1 MTAVRVRLTRL
12 LFLLTTVLFVTA
24 CPREVT
30 EPMRPDGR
38 TCVIDE
44 DCTPAGAACGLVFA
58 CVDERC
64 EEDSSRAVPC
74 E

>member
-1 MTAVRVRLTRL
+1 LTAVRVLPT
-12 LFLLTTVLFVTA
+12 FLLLATVPFATA

-38 TCVIDE
+38 PCVIDE
-44 DCTPAGAACGLVFA
+44 DCTPPGASCGLVFA

-64 EEDSSRAVPC
+64 EEESSRAEPC